1 MDELY
6 FGRADEDLFLAHY
19 GRSAED
25 GAPGRGSGRY
35 PLGSGENPNQ
45 HVQYKAW
52 SYEATQDLRKKGLSD
67 K

>member
-6 FGRADEDLFLAHY
+6 FGRSDEELYLMHY
-19 GRSAED
+19 GRGKED

-45 HVQYKAW
+45 HVPHKAW
-52 SYEATQDLRKKGLSD
+52 S
-67 K
+67 